1 MKKILIVITMC
12 ILAVTA
18 CAPEGAAT
26 EEPGDVSE
34 PPTAAST
41 PVPAGLTPAEEAAVS
56 ALSESM
62 GIPASEINAVSAEA
76 VDWPDG
82 CLGLAE
88 EGIACTQVI
97 TPGFRILLEA
107 EGRQV
112 EYRTNEDGSQVL
124 PASVLLR
131 WKREG
136 GIAGFCDSMT
146 VYLSGEVR
154 VNSCKQGQVAEARLG
169 DVLSKDEV
177 AQLNAWLE
185 QYGTVEI
192 DASDPKGVSDRM
204 IVILTWNG
212 AGSEETLAQPDE
224 QELLS
229 FAQDLHQRSSLPLK

>member
-1 MKKILIVITMC
+1 MKKILIVITMW
-12 ILAVTA
+12 IVAVTA
-18 CAPEGAAT
+18 CAPEAAAT
-26 EEPGDVSE
+26 EEPGDASE
-34 PPTAAST
+34 PPTEAPA
-41 PVPAGLTPAEEAAVS
+41 PVPADLTPAEKVAIS

-62 GIPASEINAVSAEA
+62 GIPASEINPVSAEA

-107 EGRQV
+107 QGRQV
-112 EYRTNEDGSQVL
+112 EYRTNQDGTQVL
-124 PASVLLR
+124 PATVLLT

-146 VYLSGEVR
+146 VYLSGEVH
-154 VNSCKQGQVAEARLG
+154 VNSCNQGQVAEARLG
-169 DVLSKDEV
+169 DVLSQHELARLD
-177 AQLNAWLE
+177 AWLKE
-185 QYGTVEI
+185 YGTVQI

-204 IVILTWNG
+204 IVILMWNG
-212 AGSEETLAQPDE
+212 AGSAETLAQPDQ

-229 FAQDLHQRSSLPLK
+229 FAQELHQRSSLPLK